1 MRKSAFS
8 VVAEVDLGSCSGALH
23 VTREKATRWWMDVE
37 IRVIWCDHSPFAM
50 PWGIQELYKYLE
62 DAKAAGIARDGE
74 VNIVRMRGANHF
86 VSI

>member
-8 VVAEVDLGSCSGALH
+8 EVTEVDLGNYSGALQA
-23 VTREKATRWWMDVE
+23 RGKAKGWWMDAE
-37 IRVIWCDHSPFAM
+37 IRVIWCDHSPFPM
-50 PWGIQELYKYLE
+50 PLGIQALHKYLE

-86 VSI
+86 VS